1 MKIRSGYRLEDQLGR
16 DRDGGYQGAV
26 DRAALGVHSVHALR
40 GRPVLFVRLQFQLY
54 VDALDDEH
62 AVLFFDF
69 ACGFSGQ
76 PVDGSGDLTRLQR
89 ASKGA
94 GQSAGRRRDDV
105 VERCRMRRKR
115 LGRHFV
121 MLRDS
126 AVHAEDNGLRLRRYV
141 SAAHGAF
148 FALDAHFRSI
158 DYVSHFATITL

>member
-16 DRDGGYQGAV
+16 DRDRGYQRAV

-76 PVDGSGDLTRLQR
+76 PVDGCGNLTRLQR

-94 GQSAGRRRDDV
+94 GQSTGGRGDDV
-105 VERCRMRRKR
+105 VESGGVGWGGFRRY
-115 LGRHFV
+115 FV
-121 MLRDS
+121 VFGDGAVDS
-126 AVHAEDNGLRLRRYV
+126 ENHRLRFGRQV
-141 SAAHGAF
+141 GAAQGAF
-148 FALDAHFRSI
+148 FALDAHFRAI
-158 DYVSHFATITL
+158 DYFSHFATITL